1 MSHCANTAF
10 NRSDILRF
18 YVSEGAYLTT
28 LDGTMYEVRPSE
40 GDAGQCDVEKKDYD
54 DQDCEGYDAFGA
66 NGLIDATTNYWTQ
79 LQVRRHEET
88 CMFWPIFIPSVSG
101 NFVAISQLL
110 TSATQFFNLPG
121 PTERA
126 KSVAFNGSWTFYVLD
141 SGQVQ
146 LTTDVYLKP
155 IVISDHTA
163 WPKNG
168 DKPIRVRQVAF
179 ASEVFLF
186 LADDNMTVFKLTDP
200 QWNGTRAR
208 DIDIEDIY
216 DLSKL
221 DVTFDLEQVGGTIRR
236 FNGTKTEVLGGESKD
251 SSQKSGEITDSGESG
266 TGESK

>member
-168 DKPIRVRQVAF
+168 DEPIRVRQVAF

-236 FNGTKTEVLGGESKD
+236 FNGTNTEVLGGESKD
-251 SSQKSGEITDSGESG
+251 SS
-266 TGESK
+266 